1 MVRASASWHRLALT
15 MALLACAIAL
25 GACSRDDLR
34 FFSGSQKSAAQVA
47 SGRDRDTD
55 TLVVG
60 RSADIVGLDPA
71 RFSDNESVEVCEQVY
86 EHLVRLRADGQD
98 VEPALAT
105 AWEVSDDGRAWTFHL
120 REGVYFHDGTKLD
133 AEAVRFSF
141 ERQLDKK
148 NPFRMSD
155 FAYWDSN
162 FAGTVRAVEVIEPL
176 SVRIHIFKASAQFLS
191 SLAMFPVS
199 IVSPTAVKKWGP
211 AYAEHPVGTG
221 PFRFVE
227 WEKGERVMI
236 ERWDGYWGEKA
247 KLRRV
252 VFRAIPDARQR
263 LVALEGGAID
273 VAYGILPEELQFV
286 ALHPD
291 LELVRSPGQNVAYL
305 AMNTERSP
313 FTDKR
318 VRQAVNHAVNKVPIV
333 SLVYQGN
340 AVPASGP
347 VPPTMWSYDPDVVQY
362 LYDPP
367 LARQLLA
374 AAAAEKQFDPQR
386 RYTLYVPSEPRAYM
400 PDPERIA
407 RALQRNLE
415 NVGIHVDLVILP
427 FPEFLAQVERGAHDL
442 VLIGWTAD
450 IPDPD
455 NFLYQMFSRD
465 NATGEH
471 PRNLSFYK
479 DANVSGLLQYAQE
492 TNDRT
497 ERERLYRE
505 AQERI
510 AVDAPWVPLA
520 HSAISIAARDE
531 VHALAIHPSSLVYY
545 QTVWIR

>member
-1 MVRASASWHRLALT
+1 
-15 MALLACAIAL
+15 
-25 GACSRDDLR
+25 
-34 FFSGSQKSAAQVA
+34 
-47 SGRDRDTD
+47 
-55 TLVVG
+55 
-60 RSADIVGLDPA
+60 
-71 RFSDNESVEVCEQVY
+71 
-86 EHLVRLRADGQD
+86 
-98 VEPALAT
+98 
-105 AWEVSDDGRAWTFHL
+105 
-120 REGVYFHDGTKLD
+120 
-133 AEAVRFSF
+133 
-141 ERQLDKK
+141 
-148 NPFRMSD
+148 
-155 FAYWDSN
+155 
-162 FAGTVRAVEVIEPL
+162 
-176 SVRIHIFKASAQFLS
+176 
-191 SLAMFPVS
+191 
-199 IVSPTAVKKWGP
+199 
-211 AYAEHPVGTG
+211 
-221 PFRFVE
+221 
-227 WEKGERVMI
+227 
-236 ERWDGYWGEKA
+236 
-247 KLRRV
+247 
-252 VFRAIPDARQR
+252 
-263 LVALEGGAID
+263 
-273 VAYGILPEELQFV
+273 
-286 ALHPD
+286 
-291 LELVRSPGQNVAYL
+291 
-305 AMNTERSP
+305 
-313 FTDKR
+313 
-318 VRQAVNHAVNKVPIV
+318 VNHAVNKVPIV

-374 AAAAEKQFDPQR
+374 ASAAEKLYDPSK

-415 NVGIHVDLVILP
+415 NVGLHVDLVILP

-455 NFLYQMFSRD
+455 NFLYQMLSRD
-465 NATGEH
+465 NAIGEH
-471 PRNLSFYK
+471 PRNLAFYK

-492 TNDRT
+492 TNDRA